1 MRSRSRAVNVRRRIT
16 YPGEAMKEDR
26 HYVTA
31 LARGLDVL
39 RCFTS
44 ERVELGST
52 EIAREI
58 GLSQSTVWRLCYTL
72 QKAGYLQPGRDP
84 EKLRVSPRV
93 LALGCGSVC
102 QTGIVE
108 AAIPSME
115 EIARRFQASV
125 SIATPEGLDMIIVGR
140 AVAPTVLKLN
150 FQVGSALAMERSALG
165 YAYLAAID
173 DATRDPLMAQIK
185 ASSPDWPSARARIAK
200 ASRNYRENGYV
211 LGMRHYHADVN
222 ALGVPI
228 VSPDGRRVMAMNC
241 GGATSIMTTHLLEGP
256 IATAMKSLA
265 SELSIMLTV

>member
-1 MRSRSRAVNVRRRIT
+1 
-16 YPGEAMKEDR
+16 MKADR

-39 RCFTS
+39 RCFTP

-52 EIAREI
+52 EIARAI

-72 QKAGYLQPGRDP
+72 QKAGYLLPGRDP

-93 LALGCGSVC
+93 LSLGCGSVC
-102 QTGIVE
+102 QTGLVE
-108 AAIPSME
+108 AALPSME
-115 EIARRFQASV
+115 EIARRFDASV
-125 SIATPEGLDMIIVGR
+125 SIATPDGLDMIIVGR

-173 DATRDPLMAQIK
+173 DETRDPLLAQIEAK
-185 ASSPDWPSARARIAK
+185 SSDWPTARTRIGRALR
-200 ASRNYRENGYV
+200 SYRENGYV

-241 GGATSIMTTHLLEGP
+241 GGATSVMTPQVLEGEV
-256 IATAMKSLA
+256 ANAMKSLA